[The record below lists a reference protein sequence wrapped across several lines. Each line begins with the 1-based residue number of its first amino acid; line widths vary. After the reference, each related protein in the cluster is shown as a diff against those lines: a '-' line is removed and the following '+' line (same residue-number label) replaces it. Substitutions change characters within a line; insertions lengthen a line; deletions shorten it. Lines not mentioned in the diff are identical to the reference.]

1 MIYSVKIMRGN
12 IMRYFI
18 SIIIFFGLLSSYTY
32 GTETQCKFNSKECFS
47 KAGYIACRNR
57 VDLDKYY
64 EFINTEKKE
73 IAEQMIADKDRCI
86 IMEGN
91 QRVAVQYND
100 VNKVKILFRG
110 SNRSW
115 WVKSDAVYSKSQ

>member
-1 MIYSVKIMRGN
+1 
-12 IMRYFI
+12 MRYFI

-64 EFINTEKKE
+64 EFINTDKKE

-115 WVKSDAVYSKSQ
+115 WVKSDAVYSKSK